1 MSAEIISLDSQE
13 ATQRLLA
20 RWMRQANKLEVAL
33 ILCRAQLMASEMLL
47 QIAQAELER
56 LRGISG
62 RAAAE

>member
-1 MSAEIISLDSQE
+1 MTAEIISLDSQE

>member
-20 RWMRQANKLEVAL
+20 RWMRQANKLEVSL
-33 ILCRAQLMASEMLL
+33 ILARAQLMASEMLL
-47 QIAQAELER
+47 QMAQAELER

>member
-1 MSAEIISLDSQE
+1 MTAEIISLDSQE

-47 QIAQAELER
+47 RMAQAEVEK

>member
-1 MSAEIISLDSQE
+1 MTAEIIALDSQE

-33 ILCRAQLMASEMLL
+33 ILCRAQLIASEMLL
-47 QIAQAELER
+47 QMAQAELER